1 MWGNEFVQVTWW
13 DESSLLSALS
23 FESQKHDFG
32 MVVQYEKAE
41 GRSQKRIQS
50 MKISF
55 PDAKHIAFLVITPV
69 MRKKIKYLHWE
80 VIAWHP
86 FTN

>member
-23 FESQKHDFG
+23 FDSQKDDFG

-41 GRSQKRIQS
+41 GRSQKRMQS

-55 PDAKHIAFLVITPV
+55 PDAKHIAFFCNNSSNE
-69 MRKKIKYLHWE
+69 KE
-80 VIAWHP
+80 
-86 FTN
+86 N